1 MIQDKENKVHPE
13 LYGDFSAKS
22 KGKNKYGISESEA
35 TTRVGTSAHVENQ
48 VLK

>member
-22 KGKNKYGISESEA
+22 KGKKNMESA
-35 TTRVGTSAHVENQ
+35 NPRQPLALAP
-48 VLK
+48 VLMY